1 MSQLVIKNISGT
13 PPFQVYVS
21 DQYVNNKTLIA
32 TISDSVPPQQFF
44 FLPSLFNGIDKILVE
59 IIDSSGC
66 DHCSFLKLIE
76 CRFGCSFNVIIQ
88 ELGCSVTLKIDKTTC
103 EINKVSII

>member
-1 MSQLVIKNISGT
+1 MSQITIKNINGT

-32 TISDSVPPQQFF
+32 TISSNVPPQQFF
-44 FLPSLFNGIDKILVE
+44 FLPSLFDGIDKILIE
-59 IIDSSGC
+59 ITDSSGC
-66 DHCSFLKLIE
+66 DHCKTFQLVE

-88 ELGCSVTLKIDKTTC
+88 ELGCAVNLKIDKTTC